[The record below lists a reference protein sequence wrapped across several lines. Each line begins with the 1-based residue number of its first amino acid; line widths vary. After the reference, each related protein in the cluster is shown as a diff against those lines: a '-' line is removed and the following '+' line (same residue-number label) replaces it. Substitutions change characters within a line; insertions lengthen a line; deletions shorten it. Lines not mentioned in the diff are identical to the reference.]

1 MKARL
6 CDIRRSDRE
15 IPLNKLPVLI
25 GRGFDAEIQVLD
37 RFASRRHCEIREKG
51 GTLFVRDLG
60 STNGSFVNGHHED
73 ECWLRPGD
81 TLSVGATRF
90 VVFYESSKESQN

>member
-1 MKARL
+1 MNARL

-15 IPLNKLPVLI
+15 ISLKKLPVLI
-25 GRGFDAEIQVLD
+25 GRCSDAEIQVLD
-37 RFASRRHCEIREKG
+37 RFASRRHCEIREKD

-81 TLSVGATRF
+81 TLSVGSTTF
-90 VVFYESSKESQN
+90 VLFYEASEESQN